1 MNVAM
6 TAGLLR
12 AVILLQLT
20 VHQERSKA
28 SPLLNVQHDY
38 IVPCVG
44 LSLAVGI
51 VCSAIDVTF
60 VCTSGTM
67 EFLYLANYGYL
78 N

>member
-1 MNVAM
+1 MNVTM
-6 TAGLLR
+6 TAGLLC
-12 AVILLQLT
+12 AVILQPT
-20 VHQERSKA
+20 VHQERSNA
-28 SPLLNVQHDY
+28 SPLLNVKHDY

-67 EFLYLANYGYL
+67 EFLYLL
-78 N
+78 